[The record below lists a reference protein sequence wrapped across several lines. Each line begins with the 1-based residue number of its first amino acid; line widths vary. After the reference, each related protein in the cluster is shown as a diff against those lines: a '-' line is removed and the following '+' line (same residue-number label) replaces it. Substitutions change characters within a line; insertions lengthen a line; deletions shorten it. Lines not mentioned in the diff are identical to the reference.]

1 MSLVVN
7 LANNIKVK
15 EFSDK
20 VTSEDISKIFPKL
33 LWILRDFSLKLED
46 SNSNPITMNDYLE
59 NSLKDVKGVSEN
71 IQQKNRIRKILRDF
85 FPKRD
90 CYCLVRPSEDEN
102 TLQNLL
108 DAPESLIRPEFASG
122 VINVRELIN
131 KNVPVKTF
139 NDKKINGSDLIMLAD
154 S

>member
-85 FPKRD
+85 FPK
-90 CYCLVRPSEDEN
+90 
-102 TLQNLL
+102 T
-108 DAPESLIRPEFASG
+108 
-122 VINVRELIN
+122 
-131 KNVPVKTF
+131 
-139 NDKKINGSDLIMLAD
+139 
-154 S
+154 